1 MEVVKLVGLRELES
15 VEIGCECFRK
25 EWRGEVDQSHC
36 DLYLKACE
44 RLKELKIGRG
54 SFGNCERFV
63 AEGLPSLEVVEI
75 GDLHENGWGFAGA
88 SLELK
93 GSDASWR

>member
-1 MEVVKLVGLRELES
+1 MD
-15 VEIGCECFRK
+15 IGCECFRK
-25 EWRGEVDQSHC
+25 EWQGEVDQSHC

-54 SFGNCERFV
+54 SFGSCEKFV

-75 GDLHENGWGFAGA
+75 GDLHESGWGFAGA

>member
-63 AEGLPSLEVVEI
+63 AEGLPSWWRLAIYTRMV
-75 GDLHENGWGFAGA
+75 GD
-88 SLELK
+88 SLEQVLN
-93 GSDASWR
+93 